1 MEVDD
6 QEKEN
11 QLQDERYDRTIRA
24 LTAEVALK
32 LMKSRIA
39 LCPMNGVITEFMKN
53 IILDGANVT
62 IFDDTKVT
70 EDDVGTNFMLSPND
84 IGKVKGEV
92 LKQKFNEMN
101 PYSQIEAK
109 PLLNINEIY
118 QQTVEGQS
126 NLLKDY
132 DILAVSTLS
141 FQEMILWDKLATHL
155 NKPLYILNCCG
166 LYGFVW
172 INLGK
177 DFVYR
182 RIKPKVEVLS
192 ATEQSESE
200 NTAQENA
207 EYEEV
212 SVTCKSLEECLNPN
226 IKGKSIVYYSIV
238 MMYEAERNNLRYDPY
253 NPDESVLD
261 KIVEIGKE
269 FYTKN
274 KFRWNDNVEPT
285 LRNFARLY
293 GVQYCPSYSVVGS
306 VSSQEFTKVL
316 ARNAEPSYNW
326 FCYDSQAG
334 YGKMEYI

>member
-6 QEKEN
+6 KEKEN

-39 LCPMNGVITEFMKN
+39 LSPMNGVITEFMKN

-62 IFDDTKVT
+62 IFDDGKVT

-109 PLLNINEIY
+109 SILNINEIY

-126 NLLKDY
+126 NLLRDF
-132 DILAVSTLS
+132 DIIAVSTTN

-177 DFVYR
+177 DFAYR

-192 ATEQSESE
+192 GENQEAES
-200 NTAQENA
+200 AKQENA
-207 EYEEV
+207 EFEEV
-212 SVTCKSLEECLNPN
+212 SVSCKSLEECLNPN
-226 IKGKSIVYYSIV
+226 IKGKSIVYYAIV
-238 MMYEAERNNLRYDPY
+238 MMYEAQKNNLIYDPY

-261 KIVEIGKE
+261 KIVEIGKD
-269 FYTKN
+269 FYTRN
-274 KFRWNDNVEPT
+274 KFRFNDTVEPT
-285 LRNFARLY
+285 LR
-293 GVQYCPSYSVVGS
+293 
-306 VSSQEFTKVL
+306 
-316 ARNAEPSYNW
+316 
-326 FCYDSQAG
+326 
-334 YGKMEYI
+334 

>member
-39 LCPMNGVITEFMKN
+39 LSPMNGVITEFMKN

-62 IFDDTKVT
+62 IFDDGKVT

-92 LKQKFNEMN
+92 LKEKFNEMN
-101 PYSQIEAK
+101 PYSRIEAK

-118 QQTVEGQS
+118 QQTVEEKS
-126 NLLKDY
+126 NLLKDF
-132 DILAVSTLS
+132 DIIAVSTTN
-141 FQEMILWDKLATHL
+141 FQEMILWDKLATYL

-177 DFVYR
+177 DFTYR

-192 ATEQSESE
+192 AGDNQEAES
-200 NTAQENA
+200 AKQENA
-207 EYEEV
+207 EFEEV
-212 SVTCKSLEECLNPN
+212 TVSCKPLEECLNPN
-226 IKGKSIVYYSIV
+226 IKGKSIVYYAIV
-238 MMYEAERNNLRYDPY
+238 MMYEAEKNNLRYDPY

-261 KIVEIGKE
+261 KIVEIGKD
-269 FYTKN
+269 FYTRN
-274 KFRWNDNVEPT
+274 KFRFNDTVEPT
-285 LRNFARLY
+285 LRL
-293 GVQYCPSYSVVGS
+293 
-306 VSSQEFTKVL
+306 
-316 ARNAEPSYNW
+316 
-326 FCYDSQAG
+326 
-334 YGKMEYI
+334 